1 MAGTRLF
8 RTSVTSQ
15 RWASRSFPVPIDRH
29 PFILFPSPAEKYK
42 LYKKLSKA
50 AAAAVVF
57 SNLGQ
62 STLSDGPPSTPPRAR
77 PPDPRPSII
86 RSSRRAIESAGPL
99 SSFNPFSP
107 TKNKGKQRES
117 QLSTTRS
124 NPFTT
129 PVKVHNKRVEDTA
142 PSFDPFQVIH
152 PLPSQVKAPTDAVSR
167 ARKRLRGEPVSP
179 SPSKE
184 KRARITSQSSSPL
197 PTFDT
202 HSTNS
207 DDGQRSDD
215 GDVANSSFVNDSPV
229 KRPAGNKSFKLLFEE
244 TIPQNMPLKSNRG
257 KLTRSKTNPVVTGL
271 FGDSAHMA
279 NNDSSLTVD
288 DDNRV
293 QIKSTRWKKP
303 ANHKSRLGKQ
313 PEQSLSEGITQERAE
328 RALLS
333 HNEAPRRSGKHALS
347 DSENPSTEI
356 EPEIPNA
363 RRLPLLPP
371 SPPPAD
377 PSSSKY
383 KSRINEKGVSRK
395 KAKLL
400 QEVAD
405 DGEGSSSEGVTVK
418 LVDTMPQK
426 PSRSNGD
433 DADLDDDSR
442 LLGSHRTGVEHA
454 HAISLEQDQ
463 ARDIQVNL
471 PEKFRHMLAISPPK
485 TRDRKGEQV
494 VRGLL
499 LGGRSARYDPR
510 RGGEIWEVGEAGDD
524 AQGDTEGEDDWEAE
538 PVPWE
543 VGEL

>member
-1 MAGTRLF
+1 M
-8 RTSVTSQ
+8 TSH
-15 RWASRSFPVPIDRH
+15 RWASRSFPVAIDRH

-57 SNLGQ
+57 SNLGK
-62 STLSDGPPSTPPRAR
+62 STPSDGPPSTPPRAH

-86 RSSRRAIESAGPL
+86 RSTRRAIESAGPL

-117 QLSTTRS
+117 LLSTTRS
-124 NPFTT
+124 NLFTT
-129 PVKVHNKRVEDTA
+129 PVKVHNRRVEGTA

-184 KRARITSQSSSPL
+184 KRPRITSQPSSPL

-215 GDVANSSFVNDSPV
+215 GDIANSSFVNDSPV
-229 KRPAGNKSFKLLFEE
+229 KRPAGNKSFKLLFQE
-244 TIPQNMPLKSNRG
+244 TIPENVPLKSNRG
-257 KLTRSKTNPVVTGL
+257 KLTRSRTNPVVTGL
-271 FGDSAHMA
+271 FGDMASKA

-288 DDNRV
+288 DDNQV
-293 QIKSTRWKKP
+293 QTKSTRWKKL
-303 ANHKSRLGKQ
+303 ADHKPRMGKQ
-313 PEQSLSEGITQERAE
+313 PELSLSERIIQERAE
-328 RALLS
+328 RASLS
-333 HNEAPRRSGKHALS
+333 HNEASRRSGKHALS

-356 EPEIPNA
+356 EPEILNA
-363 RRLPLLPP
+363 RRFPLLPP

-377 PSSSKY
+377 PASSKS
-383 KSRINEKGVSRK
+383 KSRINQKGVSRK

-400 QEVAD
+400 QEAED
-405 DGEGSSSEGVTVK
+405 DGEGSSSEGFTVK
-418 LVDTMPQK
+418 LVNIMPQK
-426 PSRSNGD
+426 PSRS
-433 DADLDDDSR
+433 DLDDDNR
-442 LLGSHRTGVEHA
+442 LLGSHRAAVEHT
-454 HAISLEQDQ
+454 HAIGLEQDQ

-471 PEKFRHMLAISPPK
+471 PERFRHMLAISPPK
-485 TRDRKGEQV
+485 THDRKGEQV

-524 AQGDTEGEDDWEAE
+524 AQDDAEGEDDWEAE